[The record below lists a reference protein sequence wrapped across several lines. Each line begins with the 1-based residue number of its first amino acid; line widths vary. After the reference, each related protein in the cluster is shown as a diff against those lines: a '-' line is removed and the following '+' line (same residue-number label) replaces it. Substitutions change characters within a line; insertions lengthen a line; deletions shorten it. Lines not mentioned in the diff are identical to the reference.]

1 MQVTEQFDTG
11 RAWVGTALAALA
23 VFVVGSLVLTEQVYW
38 GFIWQYFWGPVY
50 ADAHN
55 AACAVH
61 GAGGTELLY
70 QPSACRAAIQEG
82 LIVAEPGY
90 TLVSEVGY
98 MIILL
103 FSLIGVLQLLRALD
117 IGTDRSLFFSLVPFM
132 LFGGALRV
140 VEDAN
145 DAVPEGVSQAIA
157 YPWNSLIIS
166 PIIYFTVF
174 FITLAALIGAH
185 KLEGAGYVEA
195 YSYPLAAMGSV
206 AFLLTFGYL
215 TVLGVTTEYVSF
227 YPQVLLS
234 VVLIATLLAVVIW
247 RGVDSVVPSVNE
259 GTGLIGLVVIWG
271 HAIDGVA
278 NVIAADW
285 LGLLGVNLTYSPKHP
300 ANEFIINATEAIV
313 PPSVLATLGSSW
325 PFLLVKLVVAVAVV
339 WVFDA
344 EIFEESPRYALLLLV
359 AIVAVGLGPGT
370 RDMIR
375 ATFGI

>member
-11 RAWVGTALAALA
+11 RAWVGTALAALT
-23 VFVVGSLVLTEQVYW
+23 VFVVGSLALTEQVYW

-55 AACAVH
+55 AICAAH
-61 GAGGTELLY
+61 GSGGTELLY
-70 QPSACRAAIQEG
+70 QQSACRVAASEG
-82 LIVAEPGY
+82 AIVAEPGY

-98 MIILL
+98 MVLLL
-103 FSLIGVLQLLRALD
+103 FSLVGVLQLIEYLDFEADRRTFYAL
-117 IGTDRSLFFSLVPFM
+117 IPFM
-132 LFGGALRV
+132 LFGGVLRV

-166 PIIYFTVF
+166 PVIYFTVF
-174 FITLAALIGAH
+174 VVTLAALLGTLKIYR
-185 KLEGAGYVEA
+185 AGYTETHA
-195 YSYPLAAMGSV
+195 RPFAAVGV
-206 AFLLTFGYL
+206 AAFLGTFAYL
-215 TVLGVTTEYVSF
+215 TVLGATKDYVGL
-227 YPQVLLS
+227 YPQVLVS
-234 VVLIATLLAVVIW
+234 TVLIATLLAVGIW
-247 RGVDSVVPSVNE
+247 KGVDRVAPSINE
-259 GTGLIGLVVIWG
+259 GTGAIGLVVLWG

-285 LGLLGVNLTYSPKHP
+285 LGVLGVNLTYTPKHP
-300 ANEFIINATEAIV
+300 ANEFIIGATEAIV
-313 PPSVLATLGSSW
+313 PASVLATLGSSW
-325 PFLLVKLVVAVAVV
+325 PFLLVKLVVAVAVI
-339 WVFDA
+339 WIFDA
-344 EIFEESPRYALLLLV
+344 EIFEESPRYALLLLT